1 MLRFQEDGKLV
12 HITLWSLVLAL
23 SLVGCTSVLGRPVQ
37 PTPTE
42 VRSARTSLA
51 ELEAIEQEANQ
62 LVHKLGFPFSTAVD
76 VEGNWVVLWVTD
88 RAQFEAALQN
98 AGRQLPEHVEVV
110 VVDQPPVQAPAGI
123 TPVPDVAFPQL
134 RARSTIH
141 FDLGPLQGKLL
152 IKGGCLRVSESDEET
167 GRLIIWQPDYFLNNN
182 QGTVEVLDREGKVV
196 ARVGEQ
202 ISLTAAGV
210 TDWERQLREPLPE
223 QCPGPYW
230 VMDGIVYK

>member
-1 MLRFQEDGKLV
+1 MFRFQEDDKLV

-23 SLVGCTSVLGRPVQ
+23 SLVGCTSALGRPVQ

-42 VRSARTSLA
+42 A
-51 ELEAIEQEANQ
+51 ELGTIEQEVNQ
-62 LVHKLGFPFSTAVD
+62 LVHELGFPFSTAVD
-76 VEGNWVVLWVTD
+76 VEGKRVVLWVTD

-110 VVDQPPVQAPAGI
+110 VVDQPPVQASVGI
-123 TPVPDVAFPQL
+123 TPVPDVVFPQL

-141 FDLGPLQGKLL
+141 LDVGPLQGKLL
-152 IKGGCLRVSESDEET
+152 IKDGCLRVSERDEEA

-196 ARVGEQ
+196 ARVGEP

-230 VMDGIVYK
+230 VMDGIVHK